1 MSDFGWGMQAAG
13 YRVSISTG
21 NIKPGPGILRAVW
34 CTTGGSFAFNDG
46 AVPVAQMTLA
56 ANTLRA
62 LPGRGVYFENNISV
76 SASAGVGTMI
86 FV

>member
-1 MSDFGWGMQAAG
+1 MSDFGWALQAAG
-13 YRVSISTG
+13 YTVSVSTG
-21 NIKPGPGILRAVW
+21 TIKPGPGILRAVW
-34 CTTGGSFAFNDG
+34 CTTAGSFAFNDG
-46 AVPVAQMTLA
+46 ATAVAQMTLA

-76 SASAGVGTMI
+76 SASAGVATMI